1 MSTESRPLARP
12 PINFCTKLLTKADFA
27 TVQATLQAQLQ
38 DQFALTNA
46 HLSGTDNLHAHRT
59 PAGRYRLTTPRLP
72 AEQPRLPAHLFPRHR
87 VVPLREVLTSV
98 ARLTQFDT
106 AFGSLP
112 SKHARTPPPLS
123 QLLAALV
130 GLGCNLG
137 LRRLA
142 QVAPQVDEAAL
153 QRLASTHFSLDNL
166 RQANELILNFTRQL
180 RLREAFRLSPDVL
193 HSSSDGQKYDLAVDS
208 LGGSASFK
216 YFGNRRGLTAYSYVD
231 ETLLVFDSTVFS
243 AADRE
248 ATHLLEGL
256 LRHAV
261 RPTDVHSTDTHGY
274 TEVIFAVTRMLGIA
288 YEPRIHQL
296 TNQQLYSWEPVAA
309 HRQLGQT
316 LLPDARL
323 DPERIARH
331 WDEVLRLV
339 VTLKLRHSEASRLFG
354 RLNSYARQHPLY
366 RALKELG
373 RLVKTE
379 FLLRYV
385 DQVELRQRIQKQL
398 NKGESAHR
406 LAHAVW
412 HGRNQEFHAATRSE
426 QLVAETC
433 KRLLMNAIVCWNYL
447 HLSQHLARLSPEQQA
462 ATLATPSPFAV
473 LSYRHVNL
481 HGEYDFSDQPLPAE
495 APFDMDLIAAWQP
508 PSKPA

>member
-1 MSTESRPLARP
+1 MFNEMSTDITSGQLNFTCCYQYRAFEHYLLPTAQWARQREALLEQAGLSKASR
-12 PINFCTKLLTKADFA
+12 DFA
-27 TVQATLQAQLQ
+27 TVQTTLQEQLQAQ
-38 DQFALTNA
+38 FAATNA
-46 HLSGTDNLHAHRT
+46 HLSGADNPHAHRT

-112 SKHARTPPPLS
+112 SKHARTLPPLS

-130 GLGCNLG
+130 GLRRNLG

-180 RLREAFRLSPDVL
+180 RLREAFRFSPDVL

-216 YFGNRRGLTAYSYVD
+216 YFGNRRGLTTYSYVD

-248 ATHLLEGL
+248 ATHLLDGL

-261 RPTDVHSTDTHGY
+261 RPTDVHSTATHGY
-274 TEVIFAVTRMLGIA
+274 TEVIFAVPRMLGIA
-288 YEPRIHQL
+288 YEPRIRQL
-296 TNQQLYSWEPVAA
+296 TNQQLYSWEPVA
-309 HRQLGQT
+309 T
-316 LLPDARL
+316 L
-323 DPERIARH
+323 
-331 WDEVLRLV
+331 
-339 VTLKLRHSEASRLFG
+339 
-354 RLNSYARQHPLY
+354 
-366 RALKELG
+366 
-373 RLVKTE
+373 
-379 FLLRYV
+379 
-385 DQVELRQRIQKQL
+385 
-398 NKGESAHR
+398 
-406 LAHAVW
+406 
-412 HGRNQEFHAATRSE
+412 
-426 QLVAETC
+426 
-433 KRLLMNAIVCWNYL
+433 
-447 HLSQHLARLSPEQQA
+447 
-462 ATLATPSPFAV
+462 SPFAV
-473 LSYRHVNL
+473 FSYRHLNL
-481 HGEYDFSDQPLPAE
+481 HGEYDFSDQLLPAE
-495 APFDMDLIAAWQP
+495 APFDMNLITAWQP
-508 PSKPA
+508 PNKPA